1 MRGDAAGFG
10 HPEAEP
16 TKFTSIAEEKRVR
29 EEGAAES
36 AKSRRGGKPRPPGL
50 PKNRKVGARKLG
62 WGGSGWRARDPRGWS
77 GTDGG
82 RRGGTVGLVE
92 SLFPGSAVTLT

>member
-29 EEGAAES
+29 EEEAAES

-50 PKNRKVGARKLG
+50 PKKSKSWGQEAGLGRKRLEG
-62 WGGSGWRARDPRGWS
+62 
-77 GTDGG
+77 
-82 RRGGTVGLVE
+82 
-92 SLFPGSAVTLT
+92 